1 MARDCLIQDH
11 GIIGNMKSAALVGMD
26 GVIDFYCYPEFDSP
40 SVFACLLDEERGGHF
55 ALAPQMEVVRRKQ
68 IYVPMTNVLVTR
80 LLGEDV
86 VVEITDFLPVSGQ
99 PGDRANRIVRHVD
112 VVKGEVTFK
121 LRCAPRFDYG
131 RAKHEATAEHESTVV
146 FRPLGGGS
154 EALPEMALRA
164 TVPLAVDG
172 ADAVAEL
179 RLARGESATFTFG
192 GHLPEEE
199 MGILDQEAYDTSFAE
214 TTGYWRRWLSRSTY
228 KGRWREMVN
237 RSALLLKLL
246 SSHEHGSLIAAPTFG
261 LPELPGG
268 VRNWDYRYS
277 WLRDSAFTLY
287 AFLRLGFTEES
298 LDFRRWM
305 KDRIVEG
312 LRDIDG
318 QGPLKPFYPLF
329 GAEFRDEETLA
340 HLRGYQDSRP
350 VRIGNGAMDQ
360 LQLDIYGE
368 LMDAM
373 YLGAKYAEAMSHDGW
388 SHVREMLAW
397 LADNWRRPDEGIWEV
412 RGGRQELLHSRLM
425 CWVAFDRGIRLTDK
439 RSLVAPL
446 AEWIRIRNEIHE
458 DIFDNFWDEEL
469 GSFVQSKGSK
479 IVDASVLLMPLM
491 RFIGPTDPRWLGTMK
506 AIEENLSEGG
516 LIYRYASGTDGL
528 EGNEG
533 TFTPCSFWFIECLAR
548 AGQVDKAHLLFE
560 RILGYANHLGLF
572 SEELSSNGEQLG
584 NFPQALTHLALISA
598 ATFLDRRLS
607 GSHGETWQ

>member
-11 GIIGNMKSAALVGMD
+11 GIIGNMKSAALVGLD
-26 GVIDFYCYPEFDSP
+26 GVIDFFCYPQFDSP
-40 SVFACLLDEERGGHF
+40 SVFAALLDGDRGGHF
-55 ALAPQMEVVRRKQ
+55 ALEPQMEVVRTKQ
-68 IYVPMTNVLVTR
+68 IYVPMTNVLITR
-80 LLGEDV
+80 LLGDDV
-86 VVEITDFLPVSGQ
+86 VIELTDFFPLGLEPGQ
-99 PGDRANRIVRHVD
+99 RANRIVRHVA
-112 VVKGEVTFK
+112 VIKGEVTFR

-131 RAKHEATAEHESTVV
+131 RAEHEASLAAGDASIVV
-146 FRPLGGGS
+146 FRPRGDG
-154 EALPEMALRA
+154 LPDMALRG
-164 TVPLAVDG
+164 TVPLRVDG
-172 ADAVAEL
+172 PDAVAEL
-179 RLARGESATFTFG
+179 RLARGQSATFTFG
-192 GHLPEEE
+192 GHEPDEEA
-199 MGILDQEAYDTSFAE
+199 GGLDDAAYRRSFEE
-214 TTGYWRRWLSRSTY
+214 TTSYWRHWVARSTY
-228 KGRWREMVN
+228 KGRWRETVH
-237 RSALLLKLL
+237 RSALVLKLL

-305 KDRIVEG
+305 KDRILEG
-312 LRDIDG
+312 LQDPG
-318 QGPLKPFYPLF
+318 PAGPLKPFYPLF
-329 GAEFRDEETLA
+329 GDDFREEETLA
-340 HLRGYQDSRP
+340 ELRGYQGSRP
-350 VRIGNGAMDQ
+350 VRIGNGAKDQ

-373 YLGAKYAEAMSHDGW
+373 YLGAKYAEAISHDGW
-388 SHVREMLAW
+388 AHVKRMLAW
-397 LADNWRRPDEGIWEV
+397 LGDNWERPDEGIWEV

-425 CWVAFDRGIRLTDK
+425 CWVAFDRGIRLTQK

-446 AEWIRIRNEIHE
+446 GEWERTRDAIHQ
-458 DIFDNFWDEEL
+458 DIFTNFWDEEL

-479 IVDASVLLMPLM
+479 VVDASVLLMPLM

-516 LIYRYASGTDGL
+516 LIYRYSSGTDGL
-528 EGNEG
+528 EGDEG

-548 AGQVDKAHLLFE
+548 AGQVEKAHLLFD
-560 RILGYANHLGLF
+560 RVLGYANHLGLF
-572 SEELSSNGEQLG
+572 SEELGSNGEQLG

>member
-11 GIIGNMKSAALVGMD
+11 GIIGNMKSAALVSMD
-26 GVIDFYCYPEFDSP
+26 GVIDFYCYPDFDSP
-40 SVFACLLDEERGGHF
+40 SVFAALLDEERGGHF
-55 ALAPQMEVVRRKQ
+55 ALGPVMEVVRSKQ

-80 LLGEDV
+80 LLGDDA
-86 VVEITDFLPVSGQ
+86 VVELTDFLPVGGH
-99 PGDRANRIVRHVD
+99 PGDRANRIVRHVE

-131 RAKHEATAEHESTVV
+131 RVRHQATVEHEGTVV
-146 FRPLGGGS
+146 FRPLGGRRD
-154 EALPEMALRA
+154 ALPEMALRA
-164 TVPLAVDG
+164 TAPLAIDG

-179 RLARGESATFTFG
+179 RLVRGESATFTFG

-199 MGILDQEAYDTSFAE
+199 HGSLDQEAYETSFRE
-214 TTGYWRRWLSRSTY
+214 TTGYWRHWLSRSTY
-228 KGRWREMVN
+228 QGRWREMVN

-246 SSHEHGSLIAAPTFG
+246 SSHEHGSLIAAATFG

-298 LDFRRWM
+298 LDFRRWL
-305 KDRIVEG
+305 KERVVEG
-312 LRDIDG
+312 LREGSGD
-318 QGPLKPFYPLF
+318 GPLKPFYPLF
-329 GAEFRDEETLA
+329 GTELRPEETLA
-340 HLRGYQDSRP
+340 HLRGYQGSQP

-388 SHVREMLAW
+388 SHVREMLGW

-446 AEWIRIRNEIHE
+446 AEWIRVRDEIHE
-458 DIFDNFWDEEL
+458 DIYANFWDDEL

-479 IVDASVLLMPLM
+479 VVDASVLLMPLM

-506 AIEENLSEGG
+506 AIEEHLSEGG

-528 EGNEG
+528 DGDEG

>member
-1 MARDCLIQDH
+1 MTRDCLIQDH
-11 GIIGNMKSAALVGMD
+11 GIIGNMRSAALVGTD
-26 GVIDFYCYPEFDSP
+26 GVIDFYCYPELDSP
-40 SVFACLLDEERGGHF
+40 SVFAALLDDEAGGHF
-55 ALAPQMEVVRRKQ
+55 ALAPLMDVVCTKQ

-80 LLGEDV
+80 LLGDDV
-86 VVEITDFLPVSGQ
+86 VVELTDFLPVSDQ
-99 PGDRANRIVRHVD
+99 PGDRHNRIVRHARVL
-112 VVKGEVTFK
+112 KGQVTLR

-131 RAKHEATAEHESTVV
+131 RAEHEATLEGGRAV
-146 FRPLGGGS
+146 FRPRGEGL
-154 EALPEMALRA
+154 AEMALRA
-164 TVPLAVDG
+164 TVPLRLDG
-172 ADAVAEL
+172 PDAVAEV
-179 RLARGESATFTFG
+179 RLDRGQSATFTFG

-199 MGILDQEAYDTSFAE
+199 ADTLDEAAFETAFAE

-228 KGRWREMVN
+228 KGRWRETVH

-246 SSHEHGSLIAAPTFG
+246 TSHEHGSLIAAPTFG

-287 AFLRLGFTEES
+287 AFLRLGFTQES

-305 KDRIVEG
+305 KDRIDQG
-312 LRDIDG
+312 LREGSGD
-318 QGPLKPFYPLF
+318 GPLKPFYPLF
-329 GAEFRDEETLA
+329 GTQLNPEETLG
-340 HLRGYQDSRP
+340 HLRGYQGSQP

-373 YLGAKYAEAMSHDGW
+373 YLGAKYAEAVSHDGW
-388 SHVREMLAW
+388 SRVREMLGW

-412 RGGRQELLHSRLM
+412 RGGRKELLHSRLM
-425 CWVAFDRGIRLTDK
+425 CWVAFDRGIRLSEK
-439 RSLVAPL
+439 RSLVAPVDR
-446 AEWIRIRNEIHE
+446 WMRIRDEIHE
-458 DIFDNFWDEEL
+458 DIFASFWDEEL

-506 AIEENLSEGG
+506 AVEEHLSEGG
-516 LIYRYASGTDGL
+516 LIYRYASGIDGL
-528 EGNEG
+528 EGGEG

-548 AGQVDKAHLLFE
+548 AGQVEKAHLLFE
-560 RILGYANHLGLF
+560 RVLGYANHLGLYA
-572 SEELSSNGEQLG
+572 EELASNGQQLG

-598 ATFLDRRLS
+598 ASFLDRKLS
-607 GSHGETWQ
+607 GSQGETWQ